1 MYLFLQYSII
11 VMHVLSG
18 LPNSTTRRLQ
28 LVKNAAARLLT
39 RTIKFDHIT
48 PILASLHWL
57 PITSRSDFKVLR
69 LTNKALHGL
78 SQAYLKDL
86 IIPYSPSRSLRSSGA
101 DLLLY
106 RRLKR
111 NRLNRDRLPIEPPSY
126 GIGCHQ

>member
-1 MYLFLQYSII
+1 MQSRLDYWNPLF
-11 VMHVLSG
+11 SG
-18 LPNSTTRRLQ
+18 LPNSNMRSLE
-28 LVKNAAARLLT
+28 LVQNAAATLLT
-39 RTIKFDHIT
+39 RTRKFDHIT
-48 PILASLHWL
+48 SILASLHWL

-126 GIGCHQ
+126 GIGCHR